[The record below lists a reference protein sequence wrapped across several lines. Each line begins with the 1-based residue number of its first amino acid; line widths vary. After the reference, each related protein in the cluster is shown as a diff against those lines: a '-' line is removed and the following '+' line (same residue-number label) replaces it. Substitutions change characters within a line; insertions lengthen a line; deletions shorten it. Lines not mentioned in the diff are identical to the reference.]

1 MSKGKDRPDLPLCDL
16 TANKECEMVKNWK
29 DEDDNIHKEPFY
41 LYPENLLAM
50 EIYERTIQLSL
61 RQTIQWMK
69 GKKRMEANISTLE
82 KLDFVLKYYLPEEYI
97 MQETI
102 DLIDKVVMIYNLKL
116 KYSMG

>member
-1 MSKGKDRPDLPLCDL
+1 MSKGKKVEDLPLCDF
-16 TANKECEMVKNWK
+16 TDGKECEMVKSWK
-29 DEDDNIHKEPFY
+29 DEDDEIHKEPFH

-50 EIYERTIQLSL
+50 EIYERTIQLSS

-82 KLDFVLKYYLPEEYI
+82 KLDFVLKYYLPKEYV
-97 MQETI
+97 MQQTI
-102 DLIDKVVMIYNLKL
+102 DLIDKVVLIYNLRL